1 MDGSSEDARS
11 TAAAASSL
19 EGQASVGTRIFE
31 INVKQIDGSTTPV
44 TVRSS
49 FNGWA
54 LKQLLAEKLGV
65 PADRQRLICR
75 GRAIQDRKTNPFFRS
90 PLRAST
96 VFFQW
101 LCAVYPMPKNY
112 FECSL

>member
-75 GRAIQDRKTNPFFRS
+75 GRAIQ
-90 PLRAST
+90 
-96 VFFQW
+96 
-101 LCAVYPMPKNY
+101 
-112 FECSL
+112 